1 MRKEMKRLHGLGFA
15 VHLLQSRSKKP
26 IENKWTSGKRKT
38 LEELK
43 NNYKPG
49 MNIGVRLGKAS
60 EIDLPSS
67 HGFKRRLH
75 GYLAAIDCDVKSSE
89 KRHIQGMENTLA
101 SIFEHDLD
109 DAPLVMSGR
118 GNGSRHYYIVT
129 KEPVKPQRLTQST
142 DMVKV
147 HMPSVKPSTKDK
159 ERLSTK
165 EIAAGTRLRAAWE
178 ISMMGEGQQVVLP
191 PSVHPDSGKNYVWA
205 RPITDAASIPL
216 VDWEGKETE
225 ESDSTTVEDFEVEE
239 VCLDLERV
247 SERIKTMIKTGE
259 GCDDRSAGLFA
270 AALAL
275 CGAGLSDN
283 QILSVLTDQD
293 NYLGGVAFEHTQ
305 STSRKRAAEWIR
317 KYTLKRARAE
327 TSAARDFDDM
337 VVVEK
342 LGAEEAAK
350 QKEEVLEEITTC
362 ETWRSLI
369 ERQGKDGDG
378 PPKLTLKNLVLI
390 LEHAVNGKPFWQNL
404 FSTRILY
411 GCVTPWGGKPGTSLA
426 DEDLVKIKMWI
437 ADNFRFEPHQNLIVE
452 AVTFLANKNARHPV
466 REYLKG
472 LKWDG
477 KKRIDFWL
485 RDYLGVIVAEE
496 RKEYFR
502 AISRKY
508 LMGMVARVMEPGC
521 QTDSFLVLEGVQG
534 VGKSSTG
541 RILASADWYCD
552 TLPDIK
558 DKDAMLNLQGAWIVE
573 ISELAALRGAQSKE
587 SYKAFLSRRV
597 DRFRSPFGRITNDV
611 PRQSMFLGTTN
622 DEDYLND
629 KGGNRRFWPARVH
642 RCDFDRLADDR
653 DQLFAEAY
661 QRWKEKPEKLCLEE
675 EAKRQGEEEQ
685 LARVADDESDHM
697 EHLLHDWMK
706 RPEEWKF
713 SLEQFRLSDLFAD
726 YGPFANAYQVK
737 NYHLQLAGRIL
748 KKLGGKRRVVRG
760 APVWSLSPALTPSP
774 QKRKKSED
782 MW

>member
-1 MRKEMKRLHGLGFA
+1 MLKEVKRLHALGYA
-15 VHLLQSRSKKP
+15 VHLLHPRSKKP

-43 NNYKPG
+43 NNYKHG

-60 EIDLPSS
+60 EI
-67 HGFKRRLH
+67 GN
-75 GYLAAIDCDVKSSE
+75 GYLAVIDCDMKTKE
-89 KRHIQGMENTLA
+89 PEHRKEFEATLA
-101 SIFEHDLD
+101 SIFPDLEAG
-109 DAPLVMSGR
+109 APVVASGR
-118 GNGSRHYYIVT
+118 GGGSRHIYVVT
-129 KEPVKPQRLTQST
+129 PEPVKPQRLAQSKK
-142 DMVKV
+142 MVKV
-147 HMPSVKPSTKDK
+147 LMPSVKPSKTDS

-165 EIAAGTRLRAAWE
+165 EIEAGLRMRAAWE
-178 ISMMGEGQQVVLP
+178 ISLMGEGQQVVLP
-191 PSVHPDSGKNYVWA
+191 PSVHPDSGKNYVWVK
-205 RPITDAASIPL
+205 RVNEASDLPCL
-216 VDWEGKETE
+216 DWENKETNE
-225 ESDSTTVEDFEVEE
+225 EDSTTVEDFEVEE

-247 SERIKTMIKTGE
+247 SDRIKAMIRTGE
-259 GCDDRSAGLFA
+259 GCEDRSAGLFS

-283 QILSVLTDQD
+283 QILSILSDRD
-293 NYLGGVAFEHTQ
+293 NYLGSVAHEHTQ
-305 STSRKRAAEWIR
+305 SKSRSRAVEWLR
-317 KYTLKRARAE
+317 KYTLRRARRE
-327 TSAARDFDDM
+327 TDAARDFDDLI
-337 VVVEK
+337 VVEK

-350 QKEEVLEEITTC
+350 QKEEIEEEIGSAA
-362 ETWRSLI
+362 TWRSLI
-369 ERQGKDGDG
+369 ERSGKDGDG
-378 PPKLTLKNLVLI
+378 PPKPTLQNLVII

-404 FSTRILY
+404 FSTRTLY
-411 GCVTPWGGKPGTSLA
+411 GCVTPWGGKPGTALA
-426 DEDLVKIKMWI
+426 DEDLVKIKMWV
-437 ADNFRFEPHQNLIVE
+437 AQNFRFEPHQNLIVE

-485 RDYLGVIVAEE
+485 RDYLGVVVAEE
-496 RKEYFR
+496 RKKYFR

-642 RCDFDRLADDR
+642 RCDFDRLAEDR
-653 DQLFAEAY
+653 DQLFAEAFH
-661 QRWKEKPEKLCLEE
+661 RWKEKPEKLCLEG
-675 EAKRQGEEEQ
+675 EAKLQGEAEQ
-685 LARVADDESDHM
+685 LDRVADDESDHM
-697 EHLLHDWMK
+697 EQLLVDWLK

-713 SLEQFRLSDLFAD
+713 DLARFRLSDLFAD
-726 YGPFANAYQVK
+726 FGPFVNQYQVK
-737 NYHLQLAGRIL
+737 NYHLQLAGRAL
-748 KKLGGKRRVVRG
+748 KRLGGKRRMVRG
-760 APVWSLSPALTPSP
+760 TPVWGLSTTPTP
-774 QKRKKSED
+774 TPKRDKSNAE